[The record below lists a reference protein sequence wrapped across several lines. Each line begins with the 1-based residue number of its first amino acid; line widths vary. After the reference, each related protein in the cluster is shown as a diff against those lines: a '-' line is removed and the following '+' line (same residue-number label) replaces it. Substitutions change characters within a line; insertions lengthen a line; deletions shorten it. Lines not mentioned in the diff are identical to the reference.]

1 MAQARAARRADM
13 RRLLRA
19 IKSTILWSYERGSWP
34 YDFMV
39 VLIVLFVLV
48 TPRAWF
54 HDQPQNSNSASAG
67 IALESNDPAT
77 RTETFRVD
85 SWLFGNSSAKQKR
98 GEELEK
104 RIHELLSGSVAE
116 LKSRSF
122 QIRSIQPVRGSDGS
136 VMYYEVQIRR

>member
-1 MAQARAARRADM
+1 MPKIF
-13 RRLLRA
+13 RA

-48 TPRAWF
+48 TPRGWF
-54 HDQPQNSNSASAG
+54 HDQPQNSNSVSTG
-67 IALESNDPAT
+67 IALESDDPAT
-77 RTETFRVD
+77 HTETFRVD
-85 SWLFGNSSAKQKR
+85 SWVFGGNPAKQKR

-104 RIHELLSGSVAE
+104 RIHELLSGSVE
-116 LKSRSF
+116 DLRGQSF
-122 QIRSIQPVRGSDGS
+122 QIRSINPVRGSDGS